1 MVRSQASSS
10 NKTWSSKERSSN
22 SSPSVESFASH
33 LSDNQLESYAGSGI
47 PPYHH
52 AQNNLK
58 SGAPPPPMPRKQRP
72 TTWTRQNGF
81 SRNSTDIPAYQPR
94 RKLSEY
100 DNVMNPEKTLDLLN
114 KLSLDDNLL
123 RQDSA
128 GRLYK
133 YNHPTWSEI
142 SDGNLSDEDRPPP
155 LPPKKRNVMSYMEMF
170 GKTMLPSGE
179 DILHGFFQ
187 THDLLHNVWQN
198 NFHEYTEYAP
208 AGLLNFP
215 LIDMTNKK
223 NNFSKNYVNHV
234 PETIAAI
241 QQQSYQPQ
249 QLQNQQHQHQLQFHD
264 IPPALPPKRNR
275 SRPGSFRSSSQGD
288 ERTIPIAREDIGMRM
303 SLASDNSYSSSSSS
317 ETPKMAEITKLPR
330 LSVSIPIERVVA
342 CTGKEENPHVGTNA
356 NGGGENVEV
365 QDNDSDAATVLEAT
379 DVSTL
384 LVYGSTSENTGTS
397 ELRAGTEDALIV
409 LATQTI
415 KNDFLYQEA
424 FLSTYRTFVDTETL
438 IDKLVSRH
446 RYFAEKSTNSE
457 RNEST
462 YRRCSRAAFSLLVR
476 VVYGLSEV
484 DFQDKVLLQKLTEFI
499 TSLIENGNLGLARAL
514 RSQFI
519 RKYEDIR
526 ARLLPDIDF
535 AGVHTVIKKP
545 SLLNFKSVDLA
556 EQMTLLGNIL

>member
-1 MVRSQASSS
+1 M
-10 NKTWSSKERSSN
+10 
-22 SSPSVESFASH
+22 ESFASH
-33 LSDNQLESYAGSGI
+33 LSDNHLDSYGGSGLI
-47 PPYHH
+47 PHHQHNHHH
-52 AQNNLK
+52 ALNNTHPAQ
-58 SGAPPPPMPRKQRP
+58 APPMVPRKQRP

-81 SRNSTDIPAYQPR
+81 SRTSTDMPTYHPR

-100 DNVMNPEKTLDLLN
+100 DNVMNPEKTLEILK
-114 KLSLDDNLL
+114 KLSLDEELL
-123 RQDSA
+123 RKDPGYLQQ
-128 GRLYK
+128 
-133 YNHPTWSEI
+133 YNSRTWSEI

-215 LIDMTNKK
+215 LMDMTNKK
-223 NNFSKNYVNHV
+223 SIGSKNYVNHI
-234 PETIAAI
+234 PD
-241 QQQSYQPQ
+241 SYVNVSHHPQ
-249 QLQNQQHQHQLQFHD
+249 LNHHQHQLND
-264 IPPALPPKRNR
+264 VPPALPPKRNR

-288 ERTIPIAREDIGMRM
+288 ERNIPIVREDIGLRM

-330 LSVSIPIERVVA
+330 LSVSIPIERVP
-342 CTGKEENPHVGTNA
+342 GKDDKPVNQSNS
-356 NGGGENVEV
+356 NGGGTQATDAEN
-365 QDNDSDAATVLEAT
+365 NDSDSNITVLEST
-379 DVSTL
+379 DVSHL
-384 LVYGSTSENTGTS
+384 LVYGSASENTGTS
-397 ELRAGTEDALIV
+397 ELRAGSVDALIV

-424 FLSTYRTFVDTETL
+424 FLATYRTFADTETL
-438 IDKLVSRH
+438 IDKLVERH
-446 RYFAEKSTNSE
+446 RYFAEKATNSE

-484 DFQDKVLLQKLTEFI
+484 DFQDKVLLQKLTDFI

-519 RKYEDIR
+519 LKYEDIR

-535 AGVHTVIKKP
+535 AGVQPVNKKLT
-545 SLLNFKSVDLA
+545 LLNFKSVDLA
-556 EQMTLLGNIL
+556 EQMTLLGKIMISVKNIVFKFLKSYH

>member
-1 MVRSQASSS
+1 MV
-10 NKTWSSKERSSN
+10 
-22 SSPSVESFASH
+22 
-33 LSDNQLESYAGSGI
+33 
-47 PPYHH
+47 
-52 AQNNLK
+52 
-58 SGAPPPPMPRKQRP
+58 PRKQRP

-81 SRNSTDIPAYQPR
+81 SRNSTEQMPIAAYQPR

-100 DNVMNPEKTLDLLN
+100 DNVINPEKTLDLLT

-123 RQDSA
+123 RQDSH
-128 GRLYK
+128 GHRLQHQL
-133 YNHPTWSEI
+133 YNNRTWSEI
-142 SDGNLSDEDRPPP
+142 SDGNLSAEEDDRPPP

-208 AGLLNFP
+208 TGLLNFP
-215 LIDMTNKK
+215 LMDMTNKK
-223 NNFSKNYVNHV
+223 NSFSKNYVNHI
-234 PETIAAI
+234 PETLAAI
-241 QQQSYQPQ
+241 PTSQTSQ
-249 QLQNQQHQHQLQFHD
+249 QLQFHD
-264 IPPALPPKRNR
+264 VPPALPPKRNR

-288 ERTIPIAREDIGMRM
+288 ERNIPIVREDIGMRM

-330 LSVSIPIERVVA
+330 LSVNIPIERVP
-342 CTGKEENPHVGTNA
+342 CTSKEEKSHDDCSVNGSVSNNA
-356 NGGGENVEV
+356 DDDVSESET
-365 QDNDSDAATVLEAT
+365 SDVLQAT
-379 DVSTL
+379 DVSHL

-397 ELRAGTEDALIV
+397 ELRAGTIDALIV

-438 IDKLVSRH
+438 IDKLVGRH
-446 RYFAEKSTNSE
+446 RYFAAKSTASE

-484 DFQDKVLLQKLTEFI
+484 DFQDKVLLQKLTDFI

-519 RKYEDIR
+519 LKYEDIR

-535 AGVHTVIKKP
+535 VGVQTVGKRP
-545 SLLNFKSVDLA
+545 TLLNFKSADLA
-556 EQMTLLGNIL
+556 EQMTLLGKFTFFIFRSWRVRFLKLSLVCHSL